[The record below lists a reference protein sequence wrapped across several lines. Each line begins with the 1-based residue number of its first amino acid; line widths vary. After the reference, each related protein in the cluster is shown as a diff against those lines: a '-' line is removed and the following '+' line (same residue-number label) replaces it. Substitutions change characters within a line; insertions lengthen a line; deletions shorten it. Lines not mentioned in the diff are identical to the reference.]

1 LELGGKSPCIVDR
14 TADLN
19 IAAKRIC
26 WGAYLNAGQTC
37 VRPDY
42 LLVDKAV
49 ADNFVRVLAR
59 TVTQF
64 YGAQPQ
70 RSQFFGRLIND
81 RAHKRVRD
89 LIGASKQYIAFGGDM
104 DEKDKYVAPTVL
116 DFGVDETAFAEAPI
130 MQEEIFG
137 PVLPLLQYNSLDQ
150 AIKFVNSREKPL
162 GLYCFT
168 TSSEVEQRV
177 LRETSSGSCDIND
190 VIMHMTNHDLPFGG
204 VGLSGMGS
212 YHGKRSFDT
221 FSHRKSVLIKT
232 NWLDVPQRYPPYSK
246 NSVRFLGLV
255 QKPRPRRHIQ
265 IVQWLFWLL
274 VIFYVYRQRKPIK
287 KWLMTT
293 LMNLVAKYMM

>member
-1 LELGGKSPCIVDR
+1 LGGKSPCIVDR
-14 TADLN
+14 SADVN
-19 IAAKRIC
+19 VAARRIC

-49 ADNFVRVLAR
+49 AADLMAAMQR
-59 TVTQF
+59 TVQQF
-64 YGAQPQ
+64 YGVHAQ

-89 LIGASKQYIAFGGDM
+89 LINASQKYIKFGAEM
-104 DEKDKYVAPTVL
+104 DEKDKYISPTVL
-116 DFGVDETAFAEAPI
+116 DFGGDEAAFADSPI

-137 PVLPLLQYNSLDQ
+137 PVLPLLQYESLDQ
-150 AIKFVNSREKPL
+150 AIKFVNAREKPL

-168 TSSEVEQRV
+168 TNSDVEKRV

-190 VIMHMTNHDLPFGG
+190 VIMHMTNHELPFGG

-212 YHGKRSFDT
+212 YHGRKSFDT

-232 NWLDVPQRYPPYSK
+232 NWLDVPQRYPPYSAA
-246 NSVRFLGLV
+246 SVRLLNV
-255 QKPRPRRHIQ
+255 LQKPRPKRQFQ
-265 IVQWLFWLL
+265 ILKFIIFLL
-274 VIFYVYRQRKPIK
+274 VLSYLYRQRKSLK
-287 KWLMTT
+287 KWALAK
-293 LMNLVAKYMM
+293 LMNLVTQYMM